1 MAFLYANEKIEKRKD
16 GSKKERKKETGCL
29 HVCPVCSLLL
39 SISHLLVLPLGR

>member
-29 HVCPVCSLLL
+29 YVYPIFSLLL
-39 SISHLLVLPLGR
+39 LLSHLLVLLLGR